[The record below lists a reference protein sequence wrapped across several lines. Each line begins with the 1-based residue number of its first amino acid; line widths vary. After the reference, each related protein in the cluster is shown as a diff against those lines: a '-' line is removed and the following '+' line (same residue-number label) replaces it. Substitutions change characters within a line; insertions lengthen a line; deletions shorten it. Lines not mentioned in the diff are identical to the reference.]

1 MEPEQTPDTPPLTTP
16 IPVERPDTALIA
28 FELIAR
34 HHDTDVSVGRLVHD
48 YAITTP
54 RIDTRL
60 LLRIAQ
66 DAGFKARAVKLDWGK
81 LVRLDGAYPVIARLA
96 NGNSVVV
103 AGFRIQEE
111 QEEVVVVDPLADR
124 PGFIFLGRDSFE
136 ARWTGEIILLK
147 RRYKLTDEKR
157 PFGLSWFVPEIL
169 RQKGALT
176 YVVLGG
182 LALHGIGLITPLFFQ
197 IVIDKVLVHNS
208 ESTLVILGIGVTIA
222 ALFEATLGYLR
233 NYLLLHATSKI
244 DIRLAMRTFDQLTA
258 LPLHFFE
265 SHSAGV
271 TTKHMQ
277 QAERIRE
284 FLTGKVLS
292 VFMDSWA
299 LVVFLPVLLL
309 YSVTM
314 TSVVLFFSVLVAASL
329 FVVMPMFRRELEN
342 LYTAEGQRQAL
353 LVEAIHG
360 MRAVK
365 SLALEPGLR
374 QRWSQGSALSVSMQ
388 VRVGRI
394 SIGAQAVIG
403 FLEKLSTIAIV
414 WIGALKVFDGSLTVG
429 ELIAIQMLAS
439 RVSSPLVQ
447 IVSLINEAQQTALSV
462 RMLGEIMNR
471 KPEQELTRAGLR
483 PALEGRVALEG
494 VSFYY
499 PGMSSP
505 ALDDIALA
513 IDPGS
518 MIGVV
523 GRSGSG
529 KSTFLRLLQGLYLPQ
544 TGTIRFDGNDIREMD
559 LAHLRRNLGVV
570 LQDSFIFRGTVR
582 DNIAITRPG
591 AAFGEVVTSA
601 RLAGADE
608 FIQRLPQ
615 GYETMLEENASNLSG
630 GQKQRL
636 AIARALLPQPPI
648 LIFDEATSA
657 LDPESEAIVQAN
669 MAAISQGRTTIMVS
683 HRLSS
688 LAGADSIFVFDRG
701 RVVDHAPHRAL
712 LQRCE
717 LYRHLWQQQVG
728 HVL

>member
-1 MEPEQTPDTPPLTTP
+1 MDSQDKTSKAR
-16 IPVERPDTALIA
+16 VDTALIT
-28 FELIAR
+28 FEMVAR
-34 HHDTDVSVGRLVHD
+34 HHGVDVSVGRMVHD
-48 YAITTP
+48 YAITAAV
-54 RIDTRL
+54 IDTRL
-60 LLRIAQ
+60 LLRIAK
-66 DAGFKARAVKLDWGK
+66 DSGFKAKAIELDWK
-81 LVRLDGAYPVIARLA
+81 RLSQLGAAFPAIARLS
-96 NGNSVVV
+96 NGNSVVL
-103 AGFRIQEE
+103 AGFRTQDER
-111 QEEVVVVDPLADR
+111 EEVVVVDPLADR
-124 PGFIFLGRDSFE
+124 PGFIFIGREEFD
-136 ARWTGEIILLK
+136 AQWRGEIILLK
-147 RRYKLTDEKR
+147 RTYKLTDEKR
-157 PFGLSWFVPEIL
+157 PFGLSWFVPEVL
-169 RQKGALT
+169 RQGSALT
-176 YVVLGG
+176 YVVVAG
-182 LALHGIGLITPLFFQ
+182 LTLHIIGLITPLFFQ

-208 ESTLVILGIGVTIA
+208 ESTLIILGIGVTIA
-222 ALFEATLGYLR
+222 SFFETAMGFLR

-244 DIRLAMRTFDQLTA
+244 DIRLAMRTFEHMLS

-265 SHSAGV
+265 SSSAGV

-299 LVVFLPVLLL
+299 LVIFLPVLLL

-314 TSVVLFFSVLVAASL
+314 TSVVLFFSALVAASL
-329 FVVMPMFRRELEN
+329 FVVMPMFRRELEK
-342 LYTAEGQRQAL
+342 LYSAEGQRQAL
-353 LVEAIHG
+353 LVETIHG

-374 QRWSQGSALSVSMQ
+374 QRWAQGSALSVTMQ

-394 SIGAQAVIG
+394 SIGAQALIG
-403 FLEKLSTIAIV
+403 CLEKLSTIAIV
-414 WIGALKVFDGSLTVG
+414 WIGALKVFDGSLSVG

-483 PALEGRVALEG
+483 PTLGGQISLEG

-499 PGMSSP
+499 PGMASP
-505 ALDDIALA
+505 ALDDLA
-513 IDPGS
+513 MSIEPGTLV
-518 MIGVV
+518 GVV

-544 TGTIRFDGNDIREMD
+544 TGTIRFDGHDIRELD
-559 LAHLRRNLGVV
+559 LTHLRRSLGVV
-570 LQDSFIFRGTVR
+570 LQDSFIFQGTVR
-582 DNIAITRPG
+582 ENIAITQPG
-591 AAFGEVVTSA
+591 ASFSEVVIA
-601 RLAGADE
+601 AGLAGADE

-615 GYETMLEENASNLSG
+615 GYETRLEENASNLSG

-636 AIARALLPQPPI
+636 AIARALLTQPPI

-657 LDPESEAIVQAN
+657 LDPESEAIVQTN
-669 MAAISQGRTTIMVS
+669 MSAIAKGRTVILVS

-688 LAGADSIFVFDRG
+688 LAGSDCIFVFDHG
-701 RVVDHAPHRAL
+701 KIVDCAPHRAL

-728 HVL
+728 HVQ